1 MSTATSWL
9 VIGLEMIRGYTIVA
23 ESDQFSAIVTERAP
37 ADAVGT
43 ALMFQTMVGFA
54 LTGISIQLASRMAAA
69 VGWGP
74 AFAVLGLGPV
84 AGIFAM
90 SRLQPGA
97 PSGGIRPAVE
107 IHGYRSED
115 PTR

>member
-43 ALMFQTMVGFA
+43 ALMFQTMAGFA

-69 VGWGP
+69 LGWGP
-74 AFAVLGLGPV
+74 AFAILGIGPALGI
-84 AGIFAM
+84 AAM
-90 SRLQPGA
+90 TRLQPGA
-97 PSGGIRPAVE
+97 PSRGTSPAVE
-107 IHGYRSED
+107 GNASR
-115 PTR
+115 